1 MIVTGQF
8 GVGKTSLVRILV
20 GDEAP
25 HEAQSTDGISLLEG
39 RCGLDIDNRDWILI
53 AKGT

>member
-1 MIVTGQF
+1 M
-8 GVGKTSLVRILV
+8 ILV

-39 RCGLDIDNRDWILI
+39 RWVLSCCLHSGI
-53 AKGT
+53 

>member
-1 MIVTGQF
+1 MVTGQF
-8 GVGKTSLVRILV
+8 GVGKTSLVMILV